1 LRERREDIP
10 LLVDY
15 YAKKYC
21 ADLNIAEDPAIDSE
35 MMGLFLQY
43 EWPGNVRELSNT
55 IKRLLVLGDRVSI
68 FQQMSPGKESISI
81 ESEPAE
87 EGTDTSS
94 EEIIPLKLL
103 KARASDYIEKEVI
116 TYALNI
122 AGGNKVKAAKM
133 LNISYKAL
141 FYKMKDLGLR

>member
-1 LRERREDIP
+1 
-10 LLVDY
+10 
-15 YAKKYC
+15 
-21 ADLNIAEDPAIDSE
+21 
-35 MMGLFLQY
+35 
-43 EWPGNVRELSNT
+43 
-55 IKRLLVLGDRVSI
+55 
-68 FQQMSPGKESISI
+68 MSPGKESRSI